1 MEIIEGVMVKR
12 YDTTGRIDKKGF
24 RLSNYATRLYLSDSL
39 REPLIRTIVSTLN
52 LPKGSAGVDI
62 GCGIGS
68 NTLLLAEAVGTSGN
82 VVGIDLSEDLLKYAQ
97 ERADGAALS
106 PQIVFRKCDMNSFF
120 ENDNSF
126 DWAWSMDCVG
136 YSPGDSVHLLKK
148 ISRIVK
154 PGGRIFILAWSA
166 QQLLPGYPQL
176 EARLN
181 ATSSGI
187 APFVNGRPPATHF
200 LRALGWFEA
209 AGIKE
214 YTAQTFVGDIQA
226 PLDNEKRKAL
236 ISLFEMRW
244 GAPKSEMSEDDYSE
258 FKRLCHPDSPD
269 FILNFP
275 DYYGFFTYT
284 MFHGKVAQ

>member
-1 MEIIEGVMVKR
+1 MA
-12 YDTTGRIDKKGF
+12 GRIDKKGF
-24 RLSNYATRLYLSDSL
+24 KMSDYATKLFLSDSL
-39 REPLIRTIVSTLN
+39 REPLIRTIINTLN
-52 LPKGSAGVDI
+52 LPKESAGVDI

-68 NTLLLAEAVGTSGN
+68 NTLLLAEAVGKFGN
-82 VVGIDLSEDLLKYAQ
+82 IVGIDLSEDLLKYAQ
-97 ERADGAALS
+97 KRAEREAVS
-106 PQIVFRKCDMNSFF
+106 PQIVFRKGDMNSLLI
-120 ENDNSF
+120 NDNSF

-136 YSPGDSVHLLKK
+136 YSPGDSVYLLKE

-154 PGGRIFILAWSA
+154 PGGSIFILAWSS

-181 ATSSGI
+181 ATSTGI
-187 APFVNGRPPATHF
+187 APFVNGQPPATHF

-214 YTAQTFVGDIQA
+214 YTAQTFVGNIQA
-226 PLDNEKRKAL
+226 PLNNEKRKAL

-244 GAPKSEMSEDDYSE
+244 GTPKSELSEYDYLE
-258 FKRLCHPDSPD
+258 FKRLCHPNSPD
-269 FILNFP
+269 FILSCP

-284 MFHGKVAQ
+284 MFHGKLAE